1 MLPEELKDSLVRLVA
16 QTDRP
21 KEKAADVMFAL
32 QGHYGYL
39 CDEALEQGAEI
50 LGMSTLELDSLATFY
65 DFLYR
70 RPVGRYVIHVCD
82 GVVCWMF
89 HQDSIFD
96 YMCRTLGVPP
106 GGTTEDGMFTVLP
119 SGCVGNCHQA
129 PAMLINGKFYGD
141 LTPER
146 IDAILAEVRENQD
159 APTVCR

>member
-1 MLPEELKDSLVRLVA
+1 MLPEELRNTLVQLVS
-16 QTDRP
+16 QTDTP

-39 CDEALEQGAEI
+39 CDEALEQGAQI
-50 LGMSTLELDSLATFY
+50 LNMSPLELDSLATFY

-146 IDAILAEVRENQD
+146 IDAILEEVRANQD
-159 APTVCR
+159 ALTVCR

>member
-1 MLPEELKDSLVRLVA
+1 MLPEELKNSLIRLVA

-50 LGMSTLELDSLATFY
+50 LGMSPLELDSLATFY

-96 YMCRTLGVPP
+96 YMCRTLGIPP

-129 PAMLINGKFYGD
+129 PAMLINGIFYGD

-146 IDAILAEVRENQD
+146 IDAILAEVRQSQD
-159 APTVCR
+159 ALTVCR